1 MFRPVPTED
10 DKRGINRIIDL
21 LALPLVE
28 TLCPVGLV
36 CQNNDHHLNAIEL
49 FNYFLISEKGLFLF

>member
-10 DKRGINRIIDL
+10 DKRGINRI

-28 TLCPVGLV
+28 MLCPVGLV
-36 CQNNDHHLNAIEL
+36 CQNNDHHLNSIEL
-49 FNYFLISEKGLFLF
+49 FYYFLISEKGLFLF